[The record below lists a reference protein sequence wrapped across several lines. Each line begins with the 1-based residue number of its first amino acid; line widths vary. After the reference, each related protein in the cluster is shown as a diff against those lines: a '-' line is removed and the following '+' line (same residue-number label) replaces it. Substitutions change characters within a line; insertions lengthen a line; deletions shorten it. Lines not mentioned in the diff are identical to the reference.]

1 MVFKVIN
8 ATEAKPGINIIINGA
23 PCSVKSQDISKTGKH
38 GHAKC
43 RIEAIGI
50 IDSKKRVLVI
60 PGHEKMEVPMIEKRK
75 CQILSVLGDK
85 ASVMDLESFETL
97 DVKLGEELKEDIKE
111 EDQAEYWK
119 INEEKIIK
127 RKI

>member
-8 ATEAKPGINIIINGA
+8 ATEAKPGINIIIDGA

-127 RKI
+127 RRI